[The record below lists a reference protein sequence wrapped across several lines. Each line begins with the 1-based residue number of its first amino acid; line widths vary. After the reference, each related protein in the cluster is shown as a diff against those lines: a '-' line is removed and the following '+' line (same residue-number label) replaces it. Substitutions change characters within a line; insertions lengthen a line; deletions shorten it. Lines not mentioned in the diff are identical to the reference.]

1 MRFRLLL
8 VCLGL
13 IVAGCSAHSPM
24 ILKNTTDVHHSSTQR
39 YPSHSNPVLIVEGP
53 LPADIEYEI
62 IATID
67 VGKIWYSGSEGILV
81 EMANRARQMGA
92 DAVINVK
99 RWRQPSGFAWA
110 APHGQG
116 QAVKI
121 LNKDKSRDLS
131 AAGKFI

>member
-1 MRFRLLL
+1 MRSGVL
-8 VCLGL
+8 VVCVVGV
-13 IVAGCSAHSPM
+13 VAGCSAHSPM
-24 ILKNTTDVHHSSTQR
+24 IVKNTTDVGPTVSQR

-53 LPADIEYEI
+53 LPAGVEYEV

-67 VGKIWYSGSEGILV
+67 IGKIWYSGADGILV
-81 EMANRARQMGA
+81 EMAQRGREMGA

-99 RWRQPSGFAWA
+99 RWRQPSGFSWA

-121 LNKDKSRDLS
+121 LNKGKARNLS
-131 AAGKFI
+131 AVGKLL

>member
-1 MRFRLLL
+1 MKSTLLL
-8 VCLGL
+8 VG
-13 IVAGCSAHSPM
+13 VAVAFSGCSAHSPM
-24 ILKNTTDVHHSSTQR
+24 ILKNTTDVHPTVSER
-39 YPSHSNPVLIVEGP
+39 YQAHSNPVLVVEGP
-53 LPADIEYEI
+53 LPADIKYQV

-67 VGKIWYSGSEGILV
+67 VGKIWYSGSDGILV
-81 EMANRARQMGA
+81 EMARRGREMGA

-121 LNKDKSRDLS
+121 VDKDKTRDLS
-131 AAGKFI
+131 ALGKLL